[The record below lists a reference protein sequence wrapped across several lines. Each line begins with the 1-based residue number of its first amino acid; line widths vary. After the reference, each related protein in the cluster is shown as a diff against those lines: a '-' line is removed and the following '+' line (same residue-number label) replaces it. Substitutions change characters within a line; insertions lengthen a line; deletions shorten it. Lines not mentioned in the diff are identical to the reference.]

1 VPVSLIALAATLG
14 AGHILADASGR
25 RIPTGVLKPL
35 PVALG
40 LLWATLCG
48 PAVSEPYRWLVVAGL
63 ACSMAGDVF
72 LLSKERFVPGLASF
86 LVAHLFYTAAFAP
99 DGGLVWWP
107 LLVLGGVALLL
118 LRVLWP
124 HLGAFRG
131 PVLGYVAVIATMA
144 WQAVV
149 RGGATGTPQPSGLLA
164 AVGSVIFMSSDATLA
179 YDRFAR
185 RFAGAHAVVMVT
197 YYTAQLLIAASV
209 AR

>member
-1 VPVSLIALAATLG
+1 VPVWLVVLAAALG
-14 AGHILADASGR
+14 AGHILADATGR
-25 RIPTGVLKPL
+25 RVPTGVLKPL

-40 LLWATLCG
+40 MLWAIACT
-48 PAVSEPYRWLVVAGL
+48 PAVSERYRWLVVAGL
-63 ACSMAGDVF
+63 AFSMAGDVF

-86 LVAHLFYTAAFAP
+86 LVAHVFYVAAFLP
-99 DGGLVWWP
+99 EGGLVWPP

-124 HLGAFRG
+124 HLGSFRG
-131 PVLGYVAVIATMA
+131 PVLGYVAVIAAMA

-149 RGGATGTPQPSGLLA
+149 RGTAPGAPQPSGLLA
-164 AVGSVIFMSSDATLA
+164 AVGAAIFMASDATLA

-209 AR
+209 GR